1 MLSKSQPFDAVLN
14 CFKGQQGSVAMRVR
28 VLHPQGNASASYDSC
43 KASSSFS
50 LIEAIHVFV
59 QCQPALLLHRY
70 QEIAEHA
77 FNVIQKQ
84 AVGEGRQRQKL
95 RHAPQPLNV
104 FIAQEVYRVLLFSV
118 FLAQNVV
125 VRHVP
130 YAGKPSNS
138 AQQDAK
144 CLQSSKS
151 FMLLLD
157 MLRDLKYARLQ
168 DCLLASNTTC

>member
-1 MLSKSQPFDAVLN
+1 
-14 CFKGQQGSVAMRVR
+14 MR
-28 VLHPQGNASASYDSC
+28 
-43 KASSSFS
+43 
-50 LIEAIHVFV
+50 
-59 QCQPALLLHRY
+59 RY

-125 VRHVP
+125 VRLVP
-130 YAGKPSNS
+130 YAGKPSKVGS
-138 AQQDAK
+138 TRCQVFAIQQQFHAVA
-144 CLQSSKS
+144 
-151 FMLLLD
+151 
-157 MLRDLKYARLQ
+157 RDIA
-168 DCLLASNTTC
+168 

>member
-1 MLSKSQPFDAVLN
+1 L
-14 CFKGQQGSVAMRVR
+14 R
-28 VLHPQGNASASYDSC
+28 
-43 KASSSFS
+43 
-50 LIEAIHVFV
+50 
-59 QCQPALLLHRY
+59 RY

-130 YAGKPSNS
+130 YAGK
-138 AQQDAK
+138 
-144 CLQSSKS
+144 QSSFCS
-151 FMLLLD
+151 TRCQVFAIQRSHAVAWDVVYFGPIASILGCRTACWQTTLHASD
-157 MLRDLKYARLQ
+157 AIGAADGALQ
-168 DCLLASNTTC
+168 L